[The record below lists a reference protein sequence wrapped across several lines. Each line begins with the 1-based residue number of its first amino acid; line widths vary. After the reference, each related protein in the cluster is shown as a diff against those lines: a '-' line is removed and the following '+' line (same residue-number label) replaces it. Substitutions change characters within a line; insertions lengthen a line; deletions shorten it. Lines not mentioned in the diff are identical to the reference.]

1 MIGKQATIYTDG
13 SCIGNPGPGGWA
25 AVILCNGKQIELS
38 GGASDT
44 TNNRMELMGL
54 IQGLKALDKD
64 TTGVKIYSDSQYVV
78 RAFNDG
84 WLKSWKRNGW
94 KRKEGPVKNLDLWK
108 ELDKLT
114 AQRKCT
120 FIWVKGH
127 NGNQYNELCDQMACA
142 ESAKYADGCDEED
155 DRPADIL
162 FSVDD
167 ILAALDEVL
176 KEAQKREHGVETPCG
191 GMELCDY
198 CRSDDGQFLCA
209 KAFVRRREFLSNG
222 MDSE

>member
-1 MIGKQATIYTDG
+1 
-13 SCIGNPGPGGWA
+13 
-25 AVILCNGKQIELS
+25 
-38 GGASDT
+38 
-44 TNNRMELMGL
+44 
-54 IQGLKALDKD
+54 
-64 TTGVKIYSDSQYVV
+64 
-78 RAFNDG
+78 
-84 WLKSWKRNGW
+84 
-94 KRKEGPVKNLDLWK
+94 
-108 ELDKLT
+108 
-114 AQRKCT
+114 
-120 FIWVKGH
+120 
-127 NGNQYNELCDQMACA
+127 MACA
-142 ESAKYADGCDEED
+142 ESAKYADGCGEENE
-155 DRPADIL
+155 RPADIL